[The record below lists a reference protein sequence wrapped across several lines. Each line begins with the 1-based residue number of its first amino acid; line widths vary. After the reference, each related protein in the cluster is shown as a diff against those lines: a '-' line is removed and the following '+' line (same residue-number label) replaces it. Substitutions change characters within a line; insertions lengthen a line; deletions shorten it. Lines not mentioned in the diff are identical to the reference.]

1 MARQSMPLVWSRAQ
15 LEIDVDRSISEFKER
30 RITEPHA
37 GYISDF
43 EHYCVYVRNLL
54 EDSDNLLNLS
64 SVVRHYL
71 LDEDKRYALRYL
83 ASPFISDDDLKV
95 LADVKF
101 SVAAFDSDP
110 DAAER
115 VAHVI
120 RASIDPWR
128 FPWFREGRTP
138 TDEELRIA
146 VVSSTAIIASSRS
159 QTRRRSEAKDRQ
171 EGDIAQALQDA
182 GLRKVR
188 RRTVDTPY
196 RAPDIG
202 EFCME
207 SVLGGHKA
215 DLIARLYDGRI
226 LAIEAKVSHSAV
238 NSYKRV
244 NHDTLAKVTGWLVQF
259 GHTVWSPPLFFLVS
273 SRFKIFSRH
282 SNRACHCSGV
292 TTSINYRTLFASR
305 GRHRPIRDVARPKG
319 ERTALSRFSALDGD
333 SEAITDG

>member
-15 LEIDVDRSISEFKER
+15 LEIDVERSISEFKER
-30 RITEPHA
+30 RITEPHV

-259 GHTVWSPPLFFLVS
+259 GTHGVVPAAVL
-273 SRFKIFSRH
+273 
-282 SNRACHCSGV
+282 SGV
-292 TTSINYRTLFASR
+292 FKVQNLLEAQQSGLSLFWS
-305 GRHRPIRDVARPKG
+305 HDLEQLQDFIRLTR
-319 ERTALSRFSALDGD
+319 
-333 SEAITDG
+333 EA

>member
-54 EDSDNLLNLS
+54 EDSDNLLILS

-128 FPWFREGRTP
+128 FP
-138 TDEELRIA
+138 
-146 VVSSTAIIASSRS
+146 
-159 QTRRRSEAKDRQ
+159 
-171 EGDIAQALQDA
+171 AL
-182 GLRKVR
+182 
-188 RRTVDTPY
+188 
-196 RAPDIG
+196 
-202 EFCME
+202 
-207 SVLGGHKA
+207 H
-215 DLIARLYDGRI
+215 
-226 LAIEAKVSHSAV
+226 
-238 NSYKRV
+238 N
-244 NHDTLAKVTGWLVQF
+244 
-259 GHTVWSPPLFFLVS
+259 
-273 SRFKIFSRH
+273 
-282 SNRACHCSGV
+282 
-292 TTSINYRTLFASR
+292 
-305 GRHRPIRDVARPKG
+305 
-319 ERTALSRFSALDGD
+319 
-333 SEAITDG
+333 